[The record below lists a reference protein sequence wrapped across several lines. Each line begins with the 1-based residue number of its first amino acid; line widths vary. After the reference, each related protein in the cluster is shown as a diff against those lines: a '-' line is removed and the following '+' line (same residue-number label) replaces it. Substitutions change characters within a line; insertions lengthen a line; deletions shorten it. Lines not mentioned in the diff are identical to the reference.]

1 MQIWYG
7 RPSGHSTY
15 YTVVGVYD
23 SDKQTKK
30 AVTALKRAIEKD
42 KDDRDWSPEDASI
55 SQDGKMA
62 FFSVETD
69 HYVDEIEDIM
79 EKYEPT
85 KVRSFEYAQEIGITF
100 KFDSP
105 NVSSEEIKII
115 IALQYPSLL
124 KILSEG
130 LKFEEKVSKEEGKT
144 KFTISYYGD
153 EIYNEDEST
162 LIGYPINELGKK
174 LGCEIDVGSY

>member
-23 SDKQTKK
+23 SDRK
-30 AVTALKRAIEKD
+30 AKSAVAALKRVIEKEN
-42 KDDRDWSPEDASI
+42 DDRDWSPDDASV

-69 HYVDEIEDIM
+69 RYVDDIEEIM
-79 EKYEPT
+79 SRYGST
-85 KVRSFEYAQEIGITF
+85 KVRTFEYAQDVSITF
-100 KFDSP
+100 TFDSP
-105 NVSSEEIKII
+105 NVSPEEIKII

-124 KILSEG
+124 KILNEG
-130 LKFEEKVSKEEGKT
+130 LKFEEKVLMEEGKT
-144 KFTISYYGD
+144 IYAISYYGD
-153 EIYNEDEST
+153 EIYDESECT
-162 LIGYPINELGKK
+162 LIGYPTDELGQK
-174 LGCEIDVGSY
+174 LGCQIEVGSY

>member
-23 SDKQTKK
+23 SNNQAKK
-30 AVTALKRAIEKD
+30 AVTALRRATEKD

-69 HYVDEIEDIM
+69 HDMDDITEIM
-79 EKYEPT
+79 ERYEPKKLET
-85 KVRSFEYAQEIGITF
+85 LEYAQEIGISF

-130 LKFEEKVSKEEGKT
+130 LKFEEKVLKEEGKT
-144 KFTISYYGD
+144 KFIISYYGD

-162 LIGYPINELGKK
+162 LNGYPIDELAKK
-174 LGCEIDVGSY
+174 LGCEIDVGFY

>member
-23 SDKQTKK
+23 SKEQAKK
-30 AVTALKRAIEKD
+30 AVAALKRAIEKD
-42 KDDRDWSPEDASI
+42 KEDRDWSSEDASV

-69 HYVDEIEDIM
+69 HYVDEIEEIM
-79 EKYEPT
+79 ERYEPT

-100 KFDSP
+100 AFDSP
-105 NVSSEEIKII
+105 DVSPEEIKII
-115 IALQYPSLL
+115 MALQYPSLL
-124 KILSEG
+124 NELNQG
-130 LKFEEKVSKEEGKT
+130 LKYEEQVLMEEGKT

-162 LIGYPINELGKK
+162 LIGYPINELGQK

>member
-23 SDKQTKK
+23 SDKQAKS
-30 AVTALKRAIEKD
+30 AVAALKRAIEKD
-42 KDDRDWSPEDASI
+42 NDDRDWSPDDASV

-69 HYVDEIEDIM
+69 HYVDEIEGIM
-79 EKYEPT
+79 ERYKPT
-85 KVRSFEYAQEIGITF
+85 KVQTLEYAQELDITF
-100 KFDSP
+100 TFDSP
-105 NVSSEEIKII
+105 NVLADEIKII

-124 KILSEG
+124 KVLNEG
-130 LKFEEKVSKEEGKT
+130 LKFEERVLMEDGQT
-144 KFTISYYGD
+144 RYTITYYGD
-153 EIYNEDEST
+153 EIYDENEST
-162 LIGYPINELGKK
+162 LIGYPIDELGQK
-174 LGCEIDVGSY
+174 LGCQIDVGSC

>member
-124 KILSEG
+124 KILNEG
-130 LKFEEKVSKEEGKT
+130 LKFEEKVLKEEGKT
-144 KFTISYYGD
+144 KYTISYYGD
-153 EIYNEDEST
+153 EIYDEGEST
-162 LIGYPINELGKK
+162 LIGYPIDELGQK
-174 LGCEIDVGSY
+174 LGCEMDVGSY

>member
-15 YTVVGVYD
+15 YTVVGVYG
-23 SDKQTKK
+23 SDKK
-30 AVTALKRAIEKD
+30 AKSAVAALKQAIEKD
-42 KDDRDWSPEDASI
+42 KEDRDWSPDDASV

-69 HYVDEIEDIM
+69 HYVDEIEGIM
-79 EKYEPT
+79 ERYGST
-85 KVRSFEYAQEIGITF
+85 KVRTFEYAQDVGITF
-100 KFDSP
+100 TFDSP
-105 NVSSEEIKII
+105 NVSPEEIKIV

-124 KILSEG
+124 KVLNEG
-130 LKFEEKVSKEEGKT
+130 LKFEEKVLVEEGKT

-153 EIYNEDEST
+153 EIYDEDEST
-162 LIGYPINELGKK
+162 LIGYPIDELGQK
-174 LGCEIDVGSY
+174 LGCQIDVGSC

>member
-23 SDKQTKK
+23 SDEQAKK
-30 AVTALKRAIEKD
+30 AVAALENAIK
-42 KDDRDWSPEDASI
+42 KDDNNRDWSPDDASI
-55 SQDGKMA
+55 AQDGKMA
-62 FFSVETD
+62 VFSVETD
-69 HYVDEIEDIM
+69 HNVEEIEEIM
-79 EKYEPT
+79 ERYEPT

-100 KFDSP
+100 TFDSP
-105 NVSSEEIKII
+105 NVSPEEIKII

-124 KILSEG
+124 KTLNEG
-130 LKFEEKVSKEEGKT
+130 LKVEENVLMEEGKT
-144 KFTISYYGD
+144 EFTISYYGD

-162 LIGYPINELGKK
+162 LIGYPIEELEQK
-174 LGCEIDVGSY
+174 LGCKIEAGSY